1 MSMPTSTQGKK
12 KPSILLC
19 LEKYY
24 GDDIMN
30 ITIKK
35 GTASG
40 VVSIPSS
47 KSVAHRLLINAA
59 LTDGETIINGLSLN
73 EDIGATIDCLKTL
86 GAKIDYSH
94 GRCTV
99 HGTNGRGESPRR
111 LHCRESGSTL
121 RFMIPLCLDSV
132 KTELYGSPR
141 LIERPHSVY
150 GEICEKNGFL
160 WQSDGEKITVCGGL
174 KSGDYEVPGNI
185 SSQFVTGL
193 MFALPTLE
201 GDSVIRLTT
210 EPESLSYIDMTV
222 ASLAAFG
229 IVIEKRSEREWF
241 IKGSQNRRSPGIINV
256 EADES
261 GAAFFGAL
269 NYIGGDVKLDNLN
282 NNSCQGDRVWRLFF
296 PMLES
301 GRPEISIKDCPD
313 LGPILMS
320 LAACLN
326 GVTLRDT
333 ARLKIKESD
342 RGGAMAEELE
352 KFGVKVTVEENT
364 ITVDPSGIHAPNEAL
379 DGHNDHRIVMSLAIM
394 LTQFGGKINGAQ
406 AVSKS
411 MPQFFTMLNSLG
423 IETEEG

>member
-1 MSMPTSTQGKK
+1 
-12 KPSILLC
+12 
-19 LEKYY
+19 
-24 GDDIMN
+24 MN

-99 HGTNGRGESPRR
+99 HGTNGRGEIPRR

-160 WQSDGEKITVCGGL
+160 WQLDGEKITVCGGL
-174 KSGDYEVPGNI
+174 KSGEYEVPGNI
-185 SSQFVTGL
+185 SSQFITGL
-193 MFALPTLE
+193 MLALPTLE

-241 IKGSQNRRSPGIINV
+241 IKGSQKRRSPGIINV

-261 GAAFFGAL
+261 GAAFFSAL

-342 RGGAMAEELE
+342 RGGAMAEEIE
-352 KFGVKVTVEENT
+352 KLGVKVAVEENT

>member
-1 MSMPTSTQGKK
+1 MTQCKK

-150 GEICEKNGFL
+150 GEICEKNGLL

-174 KSGDYEVPGNI
+174 KSGEYEVPGNI
-185 SSQFVTGL
+185 SSQFITGL
-193 MFALPTLE
+193 MLALPTLE

-210 EPESLSYIDMTV
+210 EPESLSYINMTV

-241 IKGSQNRRSPGIINV
+241 IKGSQSRRSPGIINV

-269 NYIGGDVKLDNLN
+269 NYIGGDVRLDNLN

-326 GVTLRDT
+326 GVTLRNT

-352 KFGVKVTVEENT
+352 KLGVKVAVEENT

-379 DGHNDHRIVMSLAIM
+379 DGHNDHRIVMSLAVL

>member
-1 MSMPTSTQGKK
+1 MPTSTQCKK
-12 KPSILLC
+12 KPSILLR

-35 GTASG
+35 GTVSG
-40 VVSIPSS
+40 IVSIPSS

-73 EDIGATIDCLKTL
+73 EDIDATIDCLKTL

-99 HGTNGRGESPRR
+99 HGTNGRGESLRR

-150 GEICEKNGFL
+150 SEICEKNDFL
-160 WQSDGEKITVCGGL
+160 WHSDGEKITVCGGL
-174 KSGDYEVPGNI
+174 KSGEYEVPGNI
-185 SSQFVTGL
+185 SSQFITGL
-193 MFALPTLE
+193 MLALPTLE

-352 KFGVKVTVEENT
+352 KLGVNVTVEENT

-379 DGHNDHRIVMSLAIM
+379 DGHNDHRIVMSLAVL
-394 LTQFGGKINGAQ
+394 LTQFGGRINGAQ

>member
-1 MSMPTSTQGKK
+1 
-12 KPSILLC
+12 
-19 LEKYY
+19 
-24 GDDIMN
+24 MN

-86 GAKIDYSH
+86 GAKIDYSY

-99 HGTNGRGESPRR
+99 HGTNGRGEIPRR

-160 WQSDGEKITVCGGL
+160 WQPDGEKITVCGGL
-174 KSGDYEVPGNI
+174 KSGEYEVPGNI
-185 SSQFVTGL
+185 SSQFITGL
-193 MFALPTLE
+193 MLALPTLE

-241 IKGSQNRRSPGIINV
+241 IKGSQKRRSPGIINV

-261 GAAFFGAL
+261 GAAFFGAF

-301 GRPEISIKDCPD
+301 GSPEISIKDCPD

-352 KFGVKVTVEENT
+352 KLGVKVAVEENT

>member
-1 MSMPTSTQGKK
+1 
-12 KPSILLC
+12 
-19 LEKYY
+19 
-24 GDDIMN
+24 MN

-40 VVSIPSS
+40 VVLIPSS

-86 GAKIDYSH
+86 GAKIDYSY

-99 HGTNGRGESPRR
+99 HGTNGRGEIPRR

-141 LIERPHSVY
+141 LIERPNSVY

-174 KSGDYEVPGNI
+174 KSGEYEVPGNI
-185 SSQFVTGL
+185 SSQFITGL
-193 MFALPTLE
+193 MLALPTLE

-229 IVIEKRSEREWF
+229 IVIEKRSECEWL
-241 IKGSQNRRSPGIINV
+241 IKGSQKRRSPGIINV

-301 GRPEISIKDCPD
+301 GSPEISIKDCPD

-352 KFGVKVTVEENT
+352 KLGVRVTVEENT

>member
-1 MSMPTSTQGKK
+1 MTQCKK

-59 LTDGETIINGLSLN
+59 LTDGETIINDLSLN

-99 HGTNGRGESPRR
+99 HGTKDRGDSPRR

-150 GEICEKNGFL
+150 GEICEKNDFL

-174 KSGDYEVPGNI
+174 KSGEYEVPGNI
-185 SSQFVTGL
+185 SSQFITGL
-193 MFALPTLE
+193 MLALPTLE

-352 KFGVKVTVEENT
+352 KLGVNVTVEENT
-364 ITVDPSGIHAPNEAL
+364 ITVDPSGIHAPNETL
-379 DGHNDHRIVMSLAIM
+379 DGHNDHRIVMSLAVL
-394 LTQFGGKINGAQ
+394 LTQFGGRINGAQ

>member
-1 MSMPTSTQGKK
+1 MPTSTQCKK

-99 HGTNGRGESPRR
+99 HGTKDRGESPRR

-174 KSGDYEVPGNI
+174 KSGEYEVPGNI
-185 SSQFVTGL
+185 SSQFITGL
-193 MFALPTLE
+193 MLALPTLE

-352 KFGVKVTVEENT
+352 KLGVKVAVEENT

>member
-1 MSMPTSTQGKK
+1 MTKCKK

-59 LTDGETIINGLSLN
+59 LTDGETTINGLSLN
-73 EDIGATIDCLKTL
+73 EDIGATIDCLKKL
-86 GAKIDYSH
+86 GAKIDYSY

-141 LIERPHSVY
+141 LIERPNSVY

-160 WQSDGEKITVCGGL
+160 WQPDGEKITVCGGL
-174 KSGDYEVPGNI
+174 KSGEYEVPGNI
-185 SSQFVTGL
+185 SSQFITGL
-193 MFALPTLE
+193 MLALPTLE

-269 NYIGGDVKLDNLN
+269 NYIGGDVRLDNLN

-301 GRPEISIKDCPD
+301 GRTEISIKDCPD

-352 KFGVKVTVEENT
+352 KLGVRVTVEENT

>member
-1 MSMPTSTQGKK
+1 MTQCKK

-86 GAKIDYSH
+86 GAKIDYFH

-99 HGTNGRGESPRR
+99 HGTNGRGESLRR

-150 GEICEKNGFL
+150 GEICEKNDFL

-174 KSGDYEVPGNI
+174 KSGEYEVPGNI
-185 SSQFVTGL
+185 SSQFITGL
-193 MFALPTLE
+193 MLALPTLE

-352 KFGVKVTVEENT
+352 KLGVKVTVEENT

>member
-1 MSMPTSTQGKK
+1 
-12 KPSILLC
+12 
-19 LEKYY
+19 
-24 GDDIMN
+24 MN
-30 ITIKK
+30 IIIKK

-99 HGTNGRGESPRR
+99 HGTNGRGESLRR

-160 WQSDGEKITVCGGL
+160 WQLDGEKITVCGGL
-174 KSGDYEVPGNI
+174 KSGEYEVPGNI
-185 SSQFVTGL
+185 SSQFITGL
-193 MFALPTLE
+193 MLALPTLE

-282 NNSCQGDRVWRLFF
+282 KNSCQGDRVWRLFF

-352 KFGVKVTVEENT
+352 KLGVKVAVEENT

-394 LTQFGGKINGAQ
+394 LTQFGGRINGAQ

>member
-1 MSMPTSTQGKK
+1 MTQCKK

-99 HGTNGRGESPRR
+99 HGTNDRGESPRR

-121 RFMIPLCLDSV
+121 RFIIPLCLDSV

-150 GEICEKNGFL
+150 GEICEKNDFL

-174 KSGDYEVPGNI
+174 KSGEYEVPGNI
-185 SSQFVTGL
+185 SSQFITGL
-193 MFALPTLE
+193 MLALPTLE

-261 GAAFFGAL
+261 GAAFFSAL

-352 KFGVKVTVEENT
+352 KLGVKVTVEENT
-364 ITVDPSGIHAPNEAL
+364 IIVDPSGIHAPNEAL